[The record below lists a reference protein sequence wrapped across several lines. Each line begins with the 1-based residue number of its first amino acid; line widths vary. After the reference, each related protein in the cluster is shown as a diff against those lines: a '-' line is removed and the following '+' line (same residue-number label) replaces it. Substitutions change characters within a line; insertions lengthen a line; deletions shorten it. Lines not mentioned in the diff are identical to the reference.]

1 LNNPAA
7 EGERSGPSWSGAPL
21 WYLWDGGFFLVG
33 RGEGLVEAHAHHAIQ
48 VVVAIEGEFGI
59 RGKRGDWRMGRGV
72 ILRPDVVHSYN
83 PNGALS
89 AMLFV
94 DPESA
99 EGVWLRTSLRD
110 EVTLVPDARLE
121 PCAAALRQFLERPF
135 ESLDTRGVIRHC
147 VHALCPGVP
156 PSRRQD
162 ARVTRVLAAIR
173 ESDELRMPIEDAAA
187 IVFLSSSRF
196 AHLFKQQVGLPFRRY
211 MLWRKLT
218 RAMLLIGRGRTIS
231 TAAHEAD
238 FADAA
243 HLTRTFFQMLGIT
256 PSRLMRG
263 EFFEIPSP
271 FEDPAAQES
280 SK

>member
-1 LNNPAA
+1 MNNPAA
-7 EGERSGPSWSGAPL
+7 AGERSGPSWSGVPL
-21 WYLWDGGFFLVG
+21 WYLWDGGFLLVG
-33 RGEGLVEAHAHHAIQ
+33 RGEGIVEAHAHHAIQ

-94 DPESA
+94 DPESV

-110 EVTLVPDARLE
+110 EITLVPDARLA
-121 PCAAALRQFLERPF
+121 PCAAALRQFLEQPF
-135 ESLDTRGVIRHC
+135 ESLDTRGLIRHC
-147 VHALCPGVP
+147 VDALCPGVP

-211 MLWRKLT
+211 ML
-218 RAMLLIGRGRTIS
+218 
-231 TAAHEAD
+231 
-238 FADAA
+238 
-243 HLTRTFFQMLGIT
+243 
-256 PSRLMRG
+256 
-263 EFFEIPSP
+263 
-271 FEDPAAQES
+271 
-280 SK
+280 